1 MGESKGIGSAGVR
14 TSAPKPSQL
23 SLTLLQSSTSSTILS
38 QSFASLLLIAT
49 ILLYFL
55 VWETSCHILPR
66 HATTGPL
73 LAGWV
78 SIKWRGLTP
87 RLHHKQGW
95 ISIKWRG
102 LTPTCTIT
110 LLLCGREQRNWIS
123 RGQNQHSEAISAL
136 TLLQSSTSS
145 TILSQSFTSLLLIA
159 TIILYF
165 LVWATSCHILPHL
178 ATTCHDWALAGRW
191 VSIKWRGLTP
201 HLHHKQGW
209 ISIKWRGLTPT
220 CTITLLLC
228 GREQRNWSSRG
239 HNQHSEAISALTLLQ
254 SSAFSAILSHLC
266 YHPS

>member
-1 MGESKGIGSAGVR
+1 M
-14 TSAPKPSQL
+14 T
-23 SLTLLQSSTSSTILS
+23 
-38 QSFASLLLIAT
+38 
-49 ILLYFL
+49 
-55 VWETSCHILPR
+55 CHDW
-66 HATTGPL
+66 A
-73 LAGWV
+73 LAG
-78 SIKWRGLTP
+78 SLGLYKMEGSNP
-87 RLHHKQGW
+87 HLHHKQGW

-102 LTPTCTIT
+102 LTPPCTIT
-110 LLLCGREQRNWIS
+110 LLLRGREQRNWSS

-254 SSAFSAILSHLC
+254 SSTFSPILSHLC

>member
-1 MGESKGIGSAGVR
+1 MFKPCFEPWNVLNDTNPHEPHSSANFYFLYYPF
-14 TSAPKPSQL
+14 TF
-23 SLTLLQSSTSSTILS
+23 LLP
-38 QSFASLLLIAT
+38 SLLTSGFGQPPA
-49 ILLYFL
+49 
-55 VWETSCHILPR
+55 TSCHDMPR
-66 HATTGPL
+66 LEGSNPH
-73 LAGWV
+73 
-78 SIKWRGLTP
+78 
-87 RLHHKQGW
+87 LHHKQGW

-102 LTPTCTIT
+102 LTPPCTIT
-110 LLLCGREQRNWIS
+110 LLLRGREQRNWSS

-201 HLHHKQGW
+201 
-209 ISIKWRGLTPT
+209 T